1 MNITTDRLTIRRIV
15 AGDCEDIKR
24 IWDDQKHSI
33 YAHFDKP
40 NDTDP
45 DTVRTRIEK
54 WGSCA
59 DSMEHM
65 FFAVC
70 LGRTLIGYVAF
81 NHRENGYEIG
91 YCFHSEYHG
100 KGYAKESLNALIRA
114 IQNMQ
119 PDVVITA
126 GTAIENTPSV
136 KLLQSLGFR
145 QIGTEM
151 VSFYK
156 DDDGQDIFFI
166 GGIFELN
173 A

>member
-1 MNITTDRLTIRRIV
+1 M
-15 AGDCEDIKR
+15 ESIKR
-24 IWDDQKHSI
+24 IWDDQKRSV

-54 WGSCA
+54 WASCA
-59 DSMEHM
+59 DSIEHM

-70 LGRTLIGYVAF
+70 LDRTLIGYVAF
-81 NHRENGYEIG
+81 NRRESGYETG

-100 KGYAKESLNALIRA
+100 KGYAKESMIALIRA
-114 IQNMQ
+114 VRNRQ
-119 PDVVITA
+119 PDLIITA

-136 KLLQSLGFR
+136 KLLQSLGFH
-145 QIGTEM
+145 QIGTET

-156 DDDGQDIFFI
+156 DSDGKPIYFE
-166 GGIFELN
+166 GGIFELQGWFFSDREDRQ
-173 A
+173 